1 MTTKLA
7 FMAWAASTESG
18 LVKQVDQ
25 NRWIRI
31 QMIKP
36 PNGKMGNL
44 KLPDIPTMDELR
56 NKLIAASVVIGADA
70 RAMVDTLMARR
81 PEKVDHRICQIYS
94 VPAAVF
100 ATMVGLPIDSAVESF
115 ARMLKTFDSEGLE
128 RDQDSTLDVILTSKI
143 RAGGVERSLLSL
155 IEQTQNTHRGGSL
168 ENEELLASNGVRVI
182 DGDITNKRVFMNP
195 KVVSRELL
203 RGSSLEGVKID
214 ELILRIPGVTRSL
227 QRINGKPM
235 RGVMIPL
242 KAILPDE
249 QPPAADPFLLT

>member
-1 MTTKLA
+1 
-7 FMAWAASTESG
+7 MAWAASTESG

-31 QMIKP
+31 QMVKP
-36 PNGKMGNL
+36 ENGKMGKL
-44 KLPDIPTMDELR
+44 KLPDIPTLGELR

-70 RAMVDTLMARR
+70 RAMVDALMAKR
-81 PEKVDHRICQIYS
+81 PENVDHRVCQIYA

-100 ATMVGLPIDSAVESF
+100 ATMVGLPIDSAVDSF
-115 ARMLKTFDSEGLE
+115 SRMLKTFDSEGLE
-128 RDQDSTLDVILTSKI
+128 RDQDSAMDVILTSKI

-155 IEQTQNTHRGGSL
+155 IEQTQNAHRGGSL
-168 ENEELLASNGVRVI
+168 ENEELLASNGVRVF
-182 DGDITNKRVFMNP
+182 DDDIADKKVFMNP

-203 RGSSLEGVKID
+203 RSSSMEGVKID
-214 ELILRIPGVTRSL
+214 ELILRIPGVTRSV

-235 RGVMIPL
+235 RGLMIPL

-249 QPPAADPFLLT
+249 HPPASDPFLET